1 MGNEGNISL
10 RYQRSTGKD
19 QSLILGWADDLRQII
34 QAQAWKKDQLA
45 QEFFQN
51 QSFHG
56 NQGVQG
62 TAESMF
68 FNS

>member
-1 MGNEGNISL
+1 MGNKGSISL

-19 QSLILGWADDLRQII
+19 QSLIPGRADDLRQII
-34 QAQAWKKDQLA
+34 QEQAWKKDQLA
-45 QEFFQN
+45 QEVFQS
-51 QSFHG
+51 QCLRG

-62 TAESMF
+62 TVESIF